1 MIENYLLVG
10 LGWFLLGIVIDWI
23 MDWAFS
29 KNDGTD
35 EYIKSLE
42 RKIDA
47 LNDEVEALNDEV
59 EAQEELI
66 EEQKKMIALQKIAI
80 DTYRDVLAVK
90 EVVG

>member
-23 MDWAFS
+23 IDWAFS

-42 RKIDA
+42 GKID
-47 LNDEVEALNDEV
+47 ALNDEV

-66 EEQKKMIALQKIAI
+66 EEQKKMIALQKIVI
-80 DTYRDVLAVK
+80 DTYRDVLEAK
-90 EVVG
+90 EIVG

>member
-10 LGWFLLGIVIDWI
+10 LGCFLLGIVIDWI
-23 MDWAFS
+23 IDWAFS

-42 RKIDA
+42 GKIDP
-47 LNDEVEALNDEV
+47 LNDEVEAE
-59 EAQEELI
+59 EELI

-80 DTYRDVLAVK
+80 DTYRDVLEAK
-90 EVVG
+90 EIVG